1 MTYDLLMLI
10 FNVFKKLEIW
20 QAHKSSP
27 IILFYKSGVQLQ
39 KLTLIRHGE
48 SVFNSQ
54 KKIQG
59 KLDSSLTQTGISQT
73 KLLSQHVKNENKNYD
88 AIFSSPL
95 KRAFET
101 AHIISKHLELSLN
114 VVENLKEINLGEWE
128 GKFIEEIKKKESEA
142 FENFISNPLKYFI
155 PSGEN
160 PLDFQKRVVSSIN
173 NILNSDDENI
183 LIVSHAGTINV
194 FLCHVLNLNLNY
206 MWKMH
211 IENTSI
217 TEIVFNNFLPRVVL
231 FNDIC
236 HLNIKNLT

>member
-1 MTYDLLMLI
+1 M
-10 FNVFKKLEIW
+10 
-20 QAHKSSP
+20 
-27 IILFYKSGVQLQ
+27 Q

-48 SVFNSQ
+48 SVLDSQ

-59 KLDSSLTQTGISQT
+59 NLDSSLTQKGISQFE
-73 KLLSQHVKNENKNYD
+73 LLSKHVKNKNENFD

-101 AHIISKHLELSLN
+101 ASIISKHLELPVR
-114 VVENLKEINLGEWE
+114 VVENIKEINLGEWE
-128 GKFIEEIKKKESEA
+128 GKFIEEIKEKESEL
-142 FENFISNPLKYFI
+142 FEKFISNPLEYLI

-173 NILNSDDENI
+173 NILNSNDNKKT
-183 LIVSHAGTINV
+183 LVVSHAGTINAFV
-194 FLCHVLNLNLNY
+194 CHILNLDLNH

-211 IENTSI
+211 IDNTSI
-217 TEIVFNNFLPRVVL
+217 TEVVFNNCSPRVVL

-236 HLNIKNLT
+236 HLNGKVFNLKN

>member
-1 MTYDLLMLI
+1 M
-10 FNVFKKLEIW
+10 
-20 QAHKSSP
+20 
-27 IILFYKSGVQLQ
+27 
-39 KLTLIRHGE
+39 TLIRHGE
-48 SVFNSQ
+48 SLFNSQ

-59 KLDSSLTQTGISQT
+59 NLDSSLTRKGISQSE
-73 KLLSQHVKNENKNYD
+73 LLSQHVKNKNEIFD

-101 AHIISKHLELSLN
+101 AHIISKHLELPLR
-114 VVENLKEINLGEWE
+114 VIANLKEINLGEWE
-128 GKFIEEIKKKESEA
+128 GKFIEEVRGKEPEA
-142 FENFISNPLKYFI
+142 FENFISNPLEYFI

-160 PLDFQKRVVSSIN
+160 PLYFQKRVVSSIN
-173 NILNSDDENI
+173 KILNTYDNKNI

-194 FLCHVLNLNLNY
+194 FLCHVLNLDLNH

-217 TEIVFNNFLPRVVL
+217 TEVVFNNCSPRVVL

-236 HLNIKNLT
+236 HLNGKKFNLKD